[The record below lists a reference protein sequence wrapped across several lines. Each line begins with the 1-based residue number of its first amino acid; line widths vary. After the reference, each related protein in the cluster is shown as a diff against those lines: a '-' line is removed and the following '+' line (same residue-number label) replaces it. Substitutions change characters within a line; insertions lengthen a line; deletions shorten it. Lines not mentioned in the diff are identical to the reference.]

1 MAAVAGVAAA
11 AGPDLKRSLGEAHCN
26 PVRSN
31 FYSVSPT
38 NQQGKSGPADP
49 NNGPA
54 IEWCSIVIRLP
65 TPRSRQCHRKTP
77 QPQPGGVCA

>member
-1 MAAVAGVAAA
+1 MAAVAG
-11 AGPDLKRSLGEAHCN
+11 PDLERSLGGAHYN
-26 PVRSN
+26 PVQSN

-38 NQQGKSGPADP
+38 NQQGKSGPSDP
-49 NNGPA
+49 NNDSA

-77 QPQPGGVCA
+77 QLWPGGVCA